1 MNLVLNAA
9 EAYGTDTGTV
19 IVRTRY
25 AAISQDYLR
34 RHFASYELPPGHY
47 VCLEVAD
54 TGVGMD
60 DETQRRIFD
69 PFFTTKFLGRG
80 LGLSA
85 VLGIVRAHHGGLR
98 LTSAPGAGTTFTV
111 LLPASSIPAATTEIV
126 PSGEALHGSGMVL
139 VIEDEIAIRR
149 MVKIGLEA
157 YGYTVTLAENGKEGL
172 EQLART
178 AGQVDLV
185 VLDIA
190 MPVMGGEEAMREIQ
204 RLYPGLP
211 VVIMTGLGDMDA
223 MNQLRE
229 HGISGFMEKPFKP
242 EHLAR
247 EVKRVLAPGIHSLN
261 RRAARSS
268 SK

>member
-1 MNLVLNAA
+1 MTSRFEPSPDELSVPETDAKSDVYDTHYRLVVQNAPDYA
-9 EAYGTDTGTV
+9 IFTMDLEG
-19 IVRTRY
+19 IIRTWN
-25 AAISQDYLR
+25 
-34 RHFASYELPPGHY
+34 
-47 VCLEVAD
+47 
-54 TGVGMD
+54 
-60 DETQRRIFD
+60 
-69 PFFTTKFLGRG
+69 
-80 LGLSA
+80 
-85 VLGIVRAHHGGLR
+85 
-98 LTSAPGAGTTFTV
+98 
-111 LLPASSIPAATTEIV
+111 PAAARIMGYTEPEIVGQSAALIFTPEDRAAGVPQREMVTTEIV
-126 PSGEALHGSGMVL
+126 PSAEALHGSGMVL

-149 MVKIGLEA
+149 VIKIGLEA

-172 EQLART
+172 EQLERR

-190 MPVMGGEEAMREIQ
+190 MPVMGGEEVMREIQ

-229 HGISGFMEKPFKP
+229 HGISGFMEKPFTP

-247 EVKRVLAPGIHSLN
+247 EVKRVLAPGAHSLN

-268 SK
+268 STKPSAI